1 MQTKHVTASFQGIFR
16 NIRYEKIWMQRY
28 SEKGYV
34 HILHTVHSA
43 AGVLYSAKEA
53 LTRIYIYIYID
64 CSSRLNQSTGQLAE
78 AIRPENDG
86 ETPNIS

>member
-53 LTRIYIYIYID
+53 LTRIYIYIYI
-64 CSSRLNQSTGQLAE
+64 
-78 AIRPENDG
+78 
-86 ETPNIS
+86 